1 MAKIKI
7 LKPYLDFEVG
17 KTYDIDVPELA
28 KDLIIKGKGKEV
40 ANLAGKKDIDNLKQ
54 S

>member
-17 KTYDIDVPELA
+17 KTYDIKSNSVSS
-28 KDLIIKGKGKEV
+28 DLIRKGVGKEV
-40 ANLAGKKDIDNLKQ
+40 VSLAGKKEVDNLNT
-54 S
+54 